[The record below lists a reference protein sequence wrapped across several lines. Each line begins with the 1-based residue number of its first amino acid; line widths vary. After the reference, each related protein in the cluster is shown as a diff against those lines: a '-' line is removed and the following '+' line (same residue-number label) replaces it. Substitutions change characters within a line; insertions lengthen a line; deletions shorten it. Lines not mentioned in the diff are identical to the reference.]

1 MKLVNE
7 DALKYEIVQRTFS
20 VNKEDPAELLAFL
33 VTIISAA
40 ESAETTSLQIAAQL
54 HIKHAES
61 IRPGVNV
68 AL

>member
-40 ESAETTSLQIAAQL
+40 ESAETTSLQTAA
-54 HIKHAES
+54 
-61 IRPGVNV
+61 
-68 AL
+68 